1 MKFMLFVCADPTAER
16 TEPAVDI
23 EEWLTA
29 VKDVRID
36 GDRLEAPADARTVRV
51 RGGER
56 LVTEG
61 PFAET
66 QEWIA
71 GYDVLECDSLDEA
84 IGYAALHPMAVNG
97 LIEVRP
103 FPAGD

>member
-1 MKFMLFVCADPTAER
+1 MKFMMFVCADPSVR
-16 TEPAVDI
+16 STEQAGDI

-36 GDRLEAPADARTVRV
+36 GDRLVPPSDARTVRV
-51 RGGER
+51 RAGER

-61 PFAET
+61 PFTET

-71 GYDVLECDSLDEA
+71 GYDVLECDSFEEA
-84 IGYAALHPMAVNG
+84 LGYAAMHPMAVNG

-103 FPAGD
+103 FPTDD

>member
-23 EEWLTA
+23 EQWLTA
-29 VKDVRID
+29 VKDVRVD
-36 GDRLEAPADARTVRV
+36 GDRLQAPADARTVRV
-51 RGGER
+51 RGGET

-71 GYDVLECDSLDEA
+71 GYDVLDCDSFDEA
-84 IGYAALHPMAVNG
+84 VKYAAMHPMAANG

-103 FPAGD
+103 FPTE